1 MPSPATGASTQLE
14 FVRGTATL
22 SPEVTAAVKQFATTR
37 GAAAIL
43 VTGYGDAEGSDPAAQ
58 TVALSL
64 GLSRAQ
70 AVANALSADGVPAA
84 SVRVAAEAGGRGVV
98 LRLLQ

>member
-1 MPSPATGASTQLE
+1 MPAPATAASALLE
-14 FVRGTATL
+14 FTRGTAAL
-22 SPEVTAAVKQFATTR
+22 SPETTAAIKQFAGAR
-37 GAAAIL
+37 GKATVL
-43 VTGYGDAEGSDPAAQ
+43 VTGYGDAEGSDPTAQ

-70 AVANALSADGVPAA
+70 AVANALEANGVPAG